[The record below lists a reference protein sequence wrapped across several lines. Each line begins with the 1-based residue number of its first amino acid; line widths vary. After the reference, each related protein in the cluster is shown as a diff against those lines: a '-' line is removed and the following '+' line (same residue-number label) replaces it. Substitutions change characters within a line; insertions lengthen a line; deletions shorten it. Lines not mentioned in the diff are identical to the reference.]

1 MTYVEQLK
9 KVGILLLEEFKTAK
23 AYHNMQCMKCLHVWS
38 STPISKLQSYRK
50 YKTNGCPICNKKR
63 IDDTIEKKRA
73 VFLQKIHDRGFE
85 ILSPYDGN
93 QNTTDKVTVKKIKCG
108 HIYDMAPGNIIH
120 RQVICQICN
129 TVKKRER
136 FQAKNKACHDKF
148 LETASEWKIYKSEV
162 GSLTRYAY
170 LKHSSTINP
179 LNLPRGKAGQDGKYH
194 LDHIVPIRYCYD
206 NNIPKELCAHPSNLQ
221 MLHWHDNVSSRH
233 HLKSTVPPVFY
244 NYLPSNTTPNL
255 LSFLTTIQQEFP
267 NAIPFPQI
275 DQTSITIQIDQTAIQ
290 FFTFA
295 SSIQSVTNNSRYNL
309 QMLTNTTTQTKM
321 KCIQVYEDE
330 WFFSPHLVIS
340 KIRHIT
346 NTSSLSMIH
355 ARKCIITTI
364 DTKTKAAFL
373 NTNHIQ
379 GSDNSQIHLGAFHN
393 ETLVAVMTFCQ
404 PRIALGNNKQP
415 TEGVYELSRFA
426 TDISVRIPG
435 IASKLLTHFE
445 KNYKWNTIY
454 SFADRRWSDGVVYNK
469 LNFTLE
475 STNPP
480 SYWYI
485 IGGKRKHRW
494 NYRKDQLKH
503 RDKFSESL
511 TEYENMLNFGI
522 DRVWD
527 CGTLKFVRYCSN
539 ER

>member
-1 MTYVEQLK
+1 MTYTEQLK
-9 KVGILLLEEFKTAK
+9 NIGILLLEEFKTAK
-23 AYHNMQCMKCLHVWS
+23 AHHNMQCMTCLHVWT

-50 YKTNGCPICNKKR
+50 HKTNGCPICNTR
-63 IDDTIEKKRA
+63 RADAERDEKRA
-73 VFLQKIHDRGFE
+73 SYIQLINKCGYE
-85 ILSPYDGN
+85 ILSPFNGN
-93 QNTTDKVTVKKIKCG
+93 QDQTQSITVKRLKCG
-108 HIYDMAPGNIIH
+108 HEFETRSGGLAKNIG
-120 RQVICQICN
+120 QCPTCN

-136 FQAKNKACHDKF
+136 FQAKNKACHDRF
-148 LETASEWKIYKSEV
+148 IETASEWKIYKSEV
-162 GSLTRYAY
+162 SSLTRYAY

-206 NNIPKELCAHPSNLQ
+206 NNIPKDLCAHPSNLQ

-244 NYLPSNTTPNL
+244 KHITSHNANIST
-255 LSFLTTIQQEFP
+255 FLTTIQQEFP

-275 DQTSITIQIDQTAIQ
+275 DQTSITIQIDQVAIQ
-290 FFTFA
+290 FFAFA
-295 SSIQSVTNNSRYNL
+295 SSVQSVTNNSRYNIQL
-309 QMLTNTTTQTKM
+309 LTNTTTQTKM

-330 WFFSPHLVIS
+330 WFFSPQLVIS

-346 NTSSLSMIH
+346 NTSSLPMIH

-393 ETLVAVMTFCQ
+393 DKLVAVMTFCQ
-404 PRIALGNNKQP
+404 PRIALGNNKQQLP
-415 TEGVYELSRFA
+415 HTYELSRFA

-435 IASKLLTHFE
+435 IASKLLSHFE

-454 SFADRRWSDGVVYNK
+454 SFADRRWSDGAVYNK

-485 IGGKRKHRW
+485 IGGKRMHRW

-503 RDKFSESL
+503 RNNFSESL

-527 CGTLKFVRYCSN
+527 CGTLKFVRYYSN